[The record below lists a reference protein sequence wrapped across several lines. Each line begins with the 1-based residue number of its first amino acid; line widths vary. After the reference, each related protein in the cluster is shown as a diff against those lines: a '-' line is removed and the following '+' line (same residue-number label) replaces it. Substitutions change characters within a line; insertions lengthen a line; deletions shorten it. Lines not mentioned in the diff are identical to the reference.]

1 MSKQI
6 VTLFARKEGM
16 DLVKRHCRE
25 VQLPVGDLQR
35 MLEEIIEKD
44 PLQRRHGLWQAFD
57 EILDASSIPD
67 DETSRQA

>member
-25 VQLPVGDLQR
+25 VGLPVGDLQR
-35 MLEEIIEKD
+35 MIDEIIEKD

-57 EILDASSIPD
+57 EILDSSGTAD